1 MTNIIAISSLTLDPS
16 ISAGLIIASRWTREH
31 TMLTV
36 TQMAK
41 HHNIS
46 RTTILY
52 YERAGLLLPAYRSDN
67 GYRWYGDKESKRL
80 EAIMAY
86 RSFGIPITDIM
97 PLLDH
102 QDDMTQESILRN
114 QFNALENEIQRLRQ
128 QQNAIVMLLKQPTLL
143 EQNMVT
149 KARWVEIMKA
159 AGLNEQDMQN
169 WHKQFEKMEPDA
181 HQEFLESLSI
191 DAEEISE
198 IRAWSKA

>member
-1 MTNIIAISSLTLDPS
+1 
-16 ISAGLIIASRWTREH
+16 
-31 TMLTV
+31 MLTV

-80 EAIMAY
+80 EVIMAY

-191 DAEEISE
+191 DAKEISE